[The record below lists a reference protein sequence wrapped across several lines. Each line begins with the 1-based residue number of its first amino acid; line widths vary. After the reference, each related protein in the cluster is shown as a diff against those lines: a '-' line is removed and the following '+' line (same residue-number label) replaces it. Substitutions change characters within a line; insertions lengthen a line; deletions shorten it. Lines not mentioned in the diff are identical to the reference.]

1 MGRSLLGWGWGG
13 GEAILK
19 NATRGHEKKGELDA
33 APLREKFHFVGS
45 AARRSP
51 LTGFPLII

>member
-1 MGRSLLGWGWGG
+1 MGGA
-13 GEAILK
+13 GEGRGAILK